1 MIEEA
6 VDKDGSPGVTAK
18 VCAILR
24 EIAQTGGAGARLTDL
39 TASCRCSRPTVR
51 RILIALMAEG
61 FVQQTDRRRYCLT
74 PLVHEIGLSAPSP
87 VGNLDALFPVV
98 QALSDA
104 CGDTVYLSRRNGSN
118 AYYLLR
124 GEGAF
129 PIRTYVVQPHQALH
143 LVSCHSG
150 RALLAAMR
158 KSEAHSI
165 IDRAWAEDRSL
176 FNAATRESLLEEI
189 DFAREHGFAWAR
201 DVTFSGVAGLSM
213 VVPNPYGQPYLAVTI
228 SCISQRLPFDRIGEL
243 LPLLKKTAADIRSL
257 IDRDL
262 T

>member
-1 MIEEA
+1 MATEPS
-6 VDKDGSPGVTAK
+6 DKDGGSGVTAK

-24 EIAQTGGAGARLTDL
+24 EIAQAGSGGARLTDI
-39 TASCRCSRPTVR
+39 TASCQCSRPTVR
-51 RILIALMAEG
+51 RILIALIAEG
-61 FVQQTDRRRYCLT
+61 FVQQTDKRRYRLT

-87 VGNLDALFPVV
+87 VGNLEALFPAI

-158 KSEAHSI
+158 KSEAAAI
-165 IDRAWAEDRSL
+165 IDRAWADDRSL
-176 FNAATRESLLEEI
+176 FNAATRETLLEEI
-189 DFAREHGFAWAR
+189 DYAREHGFAFAR
-201 DVTFSGVAGLSM
+201 DVTFAGVAGLSM
-213 VVPNPYGQPYLAVTI
+213 VVPNPHGQPYLAVTI
-228 SCISQRLPFDRIGEL
+228 SCISQRLSFDRIEEL
-243 LPLLKKTAADIRSL
+243 LPLLKKTVVEIRAL